1 MPAFP
6 PRWLRFLPASIR
18 NRIQDSQNV
27 QKIIGNVGWLFF
39 DKVLRMGVGLFVGVW
54 VARYLGPER
63 FGIMSYGIAFVG
75 LFSAIGTL
83 GLNGIVVRDLVR
95 NPADKDATLGTAF
108 VLQTLG
114 GLVGTILALVS
125 IEYAKPDDEVLKI
138 IVLILGTAMVFR
150 ASDIVK
156 YWFESKVQSKVVVWI
171 ENGVFLFM
179 TLVKVFL
186 ILNSE
191 SLLAFV
197 YVFLVESF
205 LVSSWLFYA
214 YVADGQK
221 IRNLRWQYQRACE
234 LLSDSWPLIL
244 SGLAV
249 MMYMRIDQIMLGG
262 MLSSEKVGIYAAAAR
277 ISEVWYFF
285 PTVIVNSLF
294 PSIVDL
300 KKRNDPRYLPTIQL
314 LYDYLIS
321 VSLLVALVMTFMSP
335 WVVRSLYGD
344 GYAEAGQ
351 VLSIQIW
358 AGVFVTMGIARGP
371 WVLSEGLQRYTHR
384 YIIIA
389 LIVNLVANYVLI
401 PIYGLV
407 GAAIGSV
414 MAQATTA
421 VIAPCLFKETRP
433 AVKMFATSLNPMRW
447 AKKLFMGWWA

>member
-156 YWFESKVQSKVVVWI
+156 YWFESKVQSKVVV
-171 ENGVFLFM
+171 
-179 TLVKVFL
+179 
-186 ILNSE
+186 
-191 SLLAFV
+191 
-197 YVFLVESF
+197 
-205 LVSSWLFYA
+205 
-214 YVADGQK
+214 
-221 IRNLRWQYQRACE
+221 
-234 LLSDSWPLIL
+234 
-244 SGLAV
+244 
-249 MMYMRIDQIMLGG
+249 
-262 MLSSEKVGIYAAAAR
+262 
-277 ISEVWYFF
+277 
-285 PTVIVNSLF
+285 
-294 PSIVDL
+294 
-300 KKRNDPRYLPTIQL
+300 
-314 LYDYLIS
+314 
-321 VSLLVALVMTFMSP
+321 
-335 WVVRSLYGD
+335 
-344 GYAEAGQ
+344 
-351 VLSIQIW
+351 
-358 AGVFVTMGIARGP
+358 
-371 WVLSEGLQRYTHR
+371 
-384 YIIIA
+384 
-389 LIVNLVANYVLI
+389 
-401 PIYGLV
+401 
-407 GAAIGSV
+407 
-414 MAQATTA
+414 
-421 VIAPCLFKETRP
+421 
-433 AVKMFATSLNPMRW
+433 
-447 AKKLFMGWWA
+447 